1 MSRYF
6 SRYAE
11 ALLGIGATVVLL
23 TCPFVQA
30 ESGAVDPK
38 TARDLSNRLWTEYV
52 ATLKKADPI
61 KIAAWF
67 TKDAVLLYP
76 NEPELRGRDAIQ
88 AHVVKAFEGLKFVE
102 LTYAL
107 DHVAVV
113 GDEAFTFVTLEETYQ
128 QGTAPQV
135 RQQARCGVVWQRQPD
150 NSWQIPYFLVNY
162 LAR

>member
-6 SRYAE
+6 SRYAK
-11 ALLGIGATVVLL
+11 LLGIGATVLLL

-30 ESGAVDPK
+30 ESGAADPK

-52 ATLKKADPI
+52 ATLKKADAI

-76 NEPELRGRDAIQ
+76 NEPELRGREAIE
-88 AHVVKAFEGLKFVE
+88 AHVVQAFQGVTFVG
-102 LTYAL
+102 LTYGL
-107 DHVAVV
+107 DHVALV
-113 GDEAFTFVTLEETYQ
+113 GDEAFTFVTFEETYQ
-128 QGTAPQV
+128 QGTGPQV
-135 RQQARCGVVWQRQPD
+135 RQQARCGVVWRRQPD
-150 NSWQIPYFLVNY
+150 NTWQIPYFLVND